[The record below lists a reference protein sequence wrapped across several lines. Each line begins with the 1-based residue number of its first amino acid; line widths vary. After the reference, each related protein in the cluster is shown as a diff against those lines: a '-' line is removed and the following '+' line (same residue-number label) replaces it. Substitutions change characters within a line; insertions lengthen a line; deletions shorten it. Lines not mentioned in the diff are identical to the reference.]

1 MRSDQQLVVFR
12 DDPARL
18 AGLFRT
24 QADTALHDPYWTP
37 EQQRRRHDHYMTEAA
52 RIERE
57 AREMRDE
64 QRI

>member
-1 MRSDQQLVVFR
+1 MRSDQQTDWMR
-12 DDPARL
+12 DNPARL
-18 AGLFRT
+18 AQVWREAGDAARQQFPN
-24 QADTALHDPYWTP
+24 DTA
-37 EQQRRRHDHYMTEAA
+37 RHAHYYDTAD

>member
-1 MRSDQQLVVFR
+1 MRSDQQTDWMR
-12 DDPARL
+12 DDPQRL
-18 AGLFRT
+18 AKVWREAG
-24 QADTALHDPYWTP
+24 DTAR
-37 EQQRRRHDHYMTEAA
+37 QQFPNDTARHAHYYDTAA